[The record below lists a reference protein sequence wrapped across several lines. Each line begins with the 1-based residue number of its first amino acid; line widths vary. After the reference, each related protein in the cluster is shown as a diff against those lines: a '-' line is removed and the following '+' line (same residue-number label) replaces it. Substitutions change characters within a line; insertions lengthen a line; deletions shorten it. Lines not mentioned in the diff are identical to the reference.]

1 MPDDLTFHSHPS
13 DDLLEIYALGKLTD
27 EELAEVEEHLILCRR
42 CQKAVEDFDSFI
54 RATKNAAGDPPEEK
68 PQSRW
73 GRVFEMPK
81 VFLAAATLVLMAGL
95 ITVTYKSTNQ
105 PPQFVQLTAVRGGE
119 ATANVA
125 AANVP
130 VQLSLD
136 LTDLP
141 PAPGYTVELV
151 DQRGITKWDQHDVPP
166 AGTKLT
172 VDLTR
177 PLIPGQYWV
186 RLYPNALKN
195 ELLREFSLL
204 VK

>member
-1 MPDDLTFHSHPS
+1 MLGTSSKGVLIHMPDDLTFHSHPS
-13 DDLLEIYALGKLTD
+13 DDLLEIYAL
-27 EELAEVEEHLILCRR
+27 
-42 CQKAVEDFDSFI
+42 
-54 RATKNAAGDPPEEK
+54 
-68 PQSRW
+68 
-73 GRVFEMPK
+73 
-81 VFLAAATLVLMAGL
+81 
-95 ITVTYKSTNQ
+95 
-105 PPQFVQLTAVRGGE
+105 RGVE

-125 AANVP
+125 AANAQ
-130 VQLSLD
+130 VQLSWD
-136 LTDLP
+136 LIDLP

-166 AGTKLT
+166 AGTKLP

>member
-1 MPDDLTFHSHPS
+1 MPDDPIFHSHPS

-27 EELAEVEEHLILCRR
+27 EELAAVEEHLILCRR
-42 CQKAVEDFDSFI
+42 CQKAVEDFDDFI
-54 RATKNAAGDPPEEK
+54 RATKNAAGDLPEEK
-68 PQSRW
+68 RQSRW
-73 GRVFEMPK
+73 GGVLQMPK
-81 VFLAAATLVLMAGL
+81 ILLVAATLVVIAGL
-95 ITVTYKSTNQ
+95 ITVTYNSTN
-105 PPQFVQLTAVRGGE
+105 PPTQFVQLTAVRGGE
-119 ATANVA
+119 ASANVV
-125 AANVP
+125 AANAP

-172 VDLTR
+172 VHLTR

-186 RLYPNALKN
+186 RVYPNALKN